1 MALAAV
7 VAIGAIGALLFDA
20 FTGKGGSSS
29 SSRSSGGP
37 KTPTPGKPKGSPGVD
52 FPAPGG
58 DKKQPPKPAAHDP
71 RIDANMPAPM
81 AAVTIAMLDNPKST
95 PAALNFAA
103 QAAEAAGFPIAAAA
117 LRQTAEDRTITP
129 EEGPPGAPVAGS
141 PAALAAD
148 FASMDDPPRSEVMS
162 ALATSTDPDFLEA
175 QGDEAESSGFI
186 EVAAAFQSKAAMIRQ
201 SHGTMAPHLPG
212 MVPGK
217 PGGGGNPDFP
227 GGGTVP
233 GASAQQIAAA
243 FTMGAK
249 ATADMAAANAA
260 GSAQLA
266 FIAAQ
271 EAAQAVV
278 MQTEVNQALIAAGE
292 SPIAFPPIG
301 VPS

>member
-20 FTGKGGSSS
+20 FTGKGGS

-81 AAVTIAMLDNPKST
+81 AAVTIAMLDNPQST
-95 PAALNFAA
+95 PAALLVAA
-103 QAAEAAGFPIAAAA
+103 QAAELAGFPIAAAA
-117 LRQTAEDRTITP
+117 LRQAAEDRSITP

-162 ALATSTDPDFLEA
+162 ALTTSTDPDFLEA
-175 QGDEAESSGFI
+175 QGDEAESSGFL
-186 EVAAAFQSKAAMIRQ
+186 EVAAAFQQKAAMIRQ
-201 SHGTMAPHLPG
+201 SHGTLAPHLPG
-212 MVPGK
+212 LTPDK
-217 PGGGGNPDFP
+217 PGGGGGANPDFP
-227 GGGTVP
+227 GGGNVP

-243 FTMGAK
+243 FSMGAK

-260 GSAQLA
+260 GSGQLA
-266 FIAAQ
+266 FVAAQ
-271 EAAQAVV
+271 EAAQAVA
-278 MQTEVNQALIAAGE
+278 MQTAVNQALIAAGE

-301 VPS
+301 IPS